1 MTALY
6 ESPFLALAIGIPTC
20 VILLA
25 VWLQTGIHKLLIAV
39 GTITALTLGLVFLE
53 SAVKTPRERIYET
66 IFAIADAVEQEDFE
80 TAVGYVM
87 PDAQIVRSQAL
98 NELRKYEI
106 GSISVKNNLLVLI
119 NQTND
124 PPTALT
130 GFNVVVK
137 GSAQH
142 LGITNQSVPRYL
154 EVTFQYHKEND
165 AWYVTSYGHTDIREG
180 IKIEKRLR
188 EQGAK

>member
-6 ESPFLALAIGIPTC
+6 ESPFLALATGIPTS
-20 VILLA
+20 VILIA
-25 VWLQTGIHKLLIAV
+25 IWPQTGVHKLLIAAGAIV
-39 GTITALTLGLVFLE
+39 ALTLGLVFLE

-66 IFAIADAVEQEDFE
+66 IFAIADAVEREDFD
-80 TAVGYVM
+80 TAIGYVM
-87 PDAQIVRSQAL
+87 PDAEIVRSQAL
-98 NELRKYEI
+98 NELKKYEI
-106 GSISVKNNLLVLI
+106 GSISVKSNLLVLLDH
-119 NQTND
+119 TND

-154 EVTFQYHKEND
+154 EVTFQYHQGND

-180 IKIEKRLR
+180 IKIESRLR
-188 EQGAK
+188 EQGAN

>member
-6 ESPFLALAIGIPTC
+6 ESPFLALATGIPTS
-20 VILLA
+20 VILIA
-25 VWLQTGIHKLLIAV
+25 IWLQTGVHKLLIAAGAIV
-39 GTITALTLGLVFLE
+39 ALTLGLVFLE

-66 IFAIADAVEQEDFE
+66 IFAIADAVEREDFD
-80 TAVGYVM
+80 TAIGYVM
-87 PDAQIVRSQAL
+87 PDAEIVRSQAL
-98 NELRKYEI
+98 NELKKYEI
-106 GSISVKNNLLVLI
+106 GSISVKSNLLVLLDH
-119 NQTND
+119 TND

-154 EVTFQYHKEND
+154 EVTFQYHQGND

-180 IKIEKRLR
+180 IKIESRLR
-188 EQGAK
+188 EQGAN

>member
-6 ESPFLALAIGIPTC
+6 ESPFLALATGIPTC
-20 VILLA
+20 VILIA
-25 VWLQTGIHKLLIAV
+25 IWLQTGVHKLLIAAGAV
-39 GTITALTLGLVFLE
+39 AALTLGLVFLE

-66 IFAIADAVEQEDFE
+66 IFAIADAVEREDFD
-80 TAVGYVM
+80 TAIGYVM
-87 PDAQIVRSQAL
+87 PDAEIVRSQAL
-98 NELRKYEI
+98 NELKKYEI
-106 GSISVKNNLLVLI
+106 GSISVKSNLLVLLD
-119 NQTND
+119 QTND
-124 PPTALT
+124 PPTAVT

-154 EVTFQYHKEND
+154 EVTFQYHRGND

-180 IKIEKRLR
+180 IRIESRLR
-188 EQGAK
+188 EQGAN